1 MMKTLS
7 ARQLLRLILAIQ
19 ALAALGIG
27 LAAVRILGASRW
39 EGLLAGLGSVVLVR
53 LLINLNNFLMSAR
66 FASPTP
72 RAYRL
77 GLRAR
82 LRMFGE
88 EFTASMLQSSWTMPR
103 ARARTRIYPASDAP
117 PVLLLHGYGCNS
129 GYWSRLAPR
138 LDAARIS
145 HAAVDLE
152 PLTGDIDDYA
162 PLVERAVDALCAA
175 TGSDKVVIVAHSMG
189 GLVARAW
196 MRAYGSARVA
206 RVITLGTPH
215 HGTCLAAFG
224 IGLNAAQMRRAAPGR
239 TLREEPPECAWLRD
253 LAHGEDP
260 AARRLVTSLYSHH
273 DNIIAPQTSS
283 ELPGAR
289 NLAFGGVG
297 HVALGR
303 NPRVLDAVM
312 AEIRAEIRAG
322 NRAGTRPGSA
332 AASPSASAY

>member
-1 MMKTLS
+1 MKSLS
-7 ARQLLRLILAIQ
+7 SRQLLRLILVIQ

-27 LAAVRILGASRW
+27 LAAVNILGASRW

-53 LLINLNNFLMSAR
+53 LLINANNFFMSAR
-66 FASPTP
+66 YASPTP
-72 RAYRL
+72 QDFRIKPLA
-77 GLRAR
+77 A

-103 ARARTRIYPASDAP
+103 ARPCTRVYADSASP

-129 GYWSRLAPR
+129 GYWSHLTPR

-145 HAAVDLE
+145 HATVDLE

-162 PLVERAVDALCAA
+162 PRVQQAVEQLLAA
-175 TGSDKVVIVAHSMG
+175 TSRDKVVIVAHSMG

-196 MRAYGSARVA
+196 MRACGSARVA

-224 IGLNAAQMRRAAPGR
+224 IGINAAQMRRVMQD
-239 TLREEPPECAWLRD
+239 EPPECAWLRD
-253 LAHGEDP
+253 LAQGED
-260 AARRLVTSLYSHH
+260 AGARALVTSLYSHH
-273 DNIIAPQTSS
+273 DNIISPQTSS

-303 NPRVLDAVM
+303 NARVLDVVM
-312 AEIRAEIRAG
+312 REIAG
-322 NRAGTRPGSA
+322 GGDRERV
-332 AASPSASAY
+332 Y

>member
-1 MMKTLS
+1 MKSLS
-7 ARQLLRLILAIQ
+7 SRQLLRLILVIQ

-27 LAAVRILGASRW
+27 LAAVNILGASRW

-53 LLINLNNFLMSAR
+53 LLINANNFFMSAR
-66 FASPTP
+66 YASPTP
-72 RAYRL
+72 PDFRVGPL
-77 GLRAR
+77 GA
-82 LRMFGE
+82 LRMFLE
-88 EFTASMLQSSWTMPR
+88 EFSASMLQSSWTMPR
-103 ARARTRIYPASDAP
+103 ARPCTRLYPDSSAP

-129 GYWSRLAPR
+129 GYWSHLVPR

-145 HAAVDLE
+145 HATVDLE

-162 PLVERAVDALCAA
+162 PRVQQAVEALRAQ
-175 TGSDKVVIVAHSMG
+175 TGRDRVVVVAHSMG

-196 MRAYGSARVA
+196 MRRYGTEQVA

-224 IGLNAAQMRRAAPGR
+224 IGINAAQMRRAASGR
-239 TLREEPPECAWLRD
+239 AFKDEPPECAWLRE
-253 LAHGEDP
+253 LARGEDGR
-260 AARRLVTSLYSHH
+260 ARALLTSLYSHH
-273 DNIIAPQTSS
+273 DNIISPQTSS

-303 NPRVLDAVM
+303 NPRVLDVVM
-312 AEIRAEIRAG
+312 AEI
-322 NRAGTRPGSA
+322 A
-332 AASPSASAY
+332 AAAEERVY